1 MHTKQTEI
9 IMRSKEKEQ
18 QQEKAVEEEVEE
30 IARIMGYKNCF
41 VCRQKF
47 SQKFLSCLGNIKTA
61 TNRALNCLQLCDAMH
76 TEGTRAG

>member
-1 MHTKQTEI
+1 
-9 IMRSKEKEQ
+9 MRSKEKEQ
-18 QQEKAVEEEVEE
+18 QQEKKVEEEVEE

-61 TNRALNCLQLCDAMH
+61 PNRA
-76 TEGTRAG
+76 